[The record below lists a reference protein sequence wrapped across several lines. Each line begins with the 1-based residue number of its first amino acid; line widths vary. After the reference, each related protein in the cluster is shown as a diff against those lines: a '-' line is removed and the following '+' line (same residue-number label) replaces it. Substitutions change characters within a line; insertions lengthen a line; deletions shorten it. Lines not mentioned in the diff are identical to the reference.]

1 MSGWKFDNLHI
12 TIRQR
17 LCEALYASGRKE
29 AARESLLE
37 LVNTFGEEV
46 YTTESIAKW
55 VSRESILFPFVFR
68 GFELFYRLY
77 RTMPLGARKC
87 R

>member
-1 MSGWKFDNLHI
+1 MSGWKFDNLDI

-17 LCEALYASGRKE
+17 LCEALYAGGRKK

-37 LVNTFGEEV
+37 MVNTFGEEV
-46 YTTESIAKW
+46 YTTEPITKW
-55 VSRESILFPFVFR
+55 VSRALIFYPFVFR

-77 RTMPLGARKC
+77 
-87 R
+87 